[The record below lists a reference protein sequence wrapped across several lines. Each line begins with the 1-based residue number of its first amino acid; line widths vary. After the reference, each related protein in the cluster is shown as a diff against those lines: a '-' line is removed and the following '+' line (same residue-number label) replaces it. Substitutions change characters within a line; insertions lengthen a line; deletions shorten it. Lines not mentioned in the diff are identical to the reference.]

1 MVGGTGMLMVV
12 VVVAV
17 VVSDVAKGETLP
29 TLTLQP
35 PHMFTL
41 AAPNTSPLPATRA
54 YSTGEEGEGVD
65 AEEREKEEEEKSR
78 PRFTSKNGTVSVYL
92 GERASL
98 DCTVTK
104 PANLSVSWLR
114 LVDDLLELLTWDSNT
129 YANDNRY
136 WLMERA
142 GDGWRQWQ
150 LMIRDAQVEDEGQY
164 RCQVATEPPMVL
176 INTLHVI
183 VPVARVVDE
192 RGTKVEEKHYNSGS
206 MIELKCVVEQVPF
219 PHGPVTWR
227 RGATVLTFNTS
238 RGGISVKGDAASGY
252 IRSRLYVAD
261 AAPSDSG
268 VYSCW
273 YGNSTGDSVTVH
285 VLAGENSAAM
295 QHDALPDSSSEKPS
309 SQPASSSSSSS
320 SSSSCL
326 HLTGTCWGLLTFRL
340 APLLTLL
347 ILLTR

>member
-1 MVGGTGMLMVV
+1 MLGGTGMLVVV

-150 LMIRDAQVEDEGQY
+150 LMIRDAQVEDEGAVQVSGCY
-164 RCQVATEPPMVL
+164 RASHGAYQHA
-176 INTLHVI
+176 
-183 VPVARVVDE
+183 AR
-192 RGTKVEEKHYNSGS
+192 HCPSG
-206 MIELKCVVEQVPF
+206 
-219 PHGPVTWR
+219 
-227 RGATVLTFNTS
+227 A
-238 RGGISVKGDAASGY
+238 GGGRKGNQSG
-252 IRSRLYVAD
+252 
-261 AAPSDSG
+261 
-268 VYSCW
+268 
-273 YGNSTGDSVTVH
+273 
-285 VLAGENSAAM
+285 GEALQQR
-295 QHDALPDSSSEKPS
+295 QHD
-309 SQPASSSSSSS
+309 
-320 SSSSCL
+320 
-326 HLTGTCWGLLTFRL
+326 
-340 APLLTLL
+340 
-347 ILLTR
+347 